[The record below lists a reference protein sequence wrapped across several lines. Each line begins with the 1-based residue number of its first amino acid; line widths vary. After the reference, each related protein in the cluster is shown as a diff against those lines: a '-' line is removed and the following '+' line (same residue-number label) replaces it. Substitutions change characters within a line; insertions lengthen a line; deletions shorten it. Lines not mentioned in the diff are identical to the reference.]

1 MEDQLGEEILVK
13 AHEILNDE
21 TLLRAL
27 IEASDK
33 NLGSKIVDLR
43 SVAMQKMDGE
53 LKKLKRSNQQVIATA
68 YENLVGMKQVH
79 QVVLKS
85 LEQNNFDEF
94 ITNLDTE
101 ACNILRVDCIKIG
114 LETHSS
120 LQNNEKYDS
129 KLSKL
134 LDLYPVNFV
143 DTYISQGE
151 NNNIDDVILR
161 PTPKGSEQLYGK
173 ISKSLKSE
181 GCIKLRIG
189 NKKIIGILALASK
202 EREKFT
208 AQQGVELLKFMG
220 SVFERRI
227 SHWLN

>member
-1 MEDQLGEEILVK
+1 MDDKLREEILAK
-13 AHEILNDE
+13 ANEILNDE

-27 IEASDK
+27 IGASDK

-85 LEQNNFDEF
+85 LEQKNFDEF

-120 LQNNEKYDS
+120 LQNTDKYEL

-134 LDLYPVNFV
+134 LDLYPINFV
-143 DTYISQGE
+143 DRYISQGK
-151 NNNIDDVILR
+151 NNSPDDVVLR

-173 ISKSLKSE
+173 LSKNLKSE
-181 GCIKLRIG
+181 GCIKLTIG
-189 NKKIIGILALASK
+189 NRKIVGILALASK
-202 EREKFT
+202 ERKKFT
-208 AQQGVELLKFMG
+208 TEQGVELLKFMG

>member
-1 MEDQLGEEILVK
+1 MDNKLREEILMQ

-21 TLLRAL
+21 ILLRAL
-27 IEASDK
+27 IDASDK
-33 NLGSKIVDLR
+33 NLGNKIVDLR
-43 SVAMQKMDGE
+43 SVALQKMDGE

-94 ITNLDTE
+94 IKNLNTE
-101 ACNILRVDCIKIG
+101 VCQILKVDCIRLG
-114 LETHSS
+114 LETHSLFENNLKPEVKLIK
-120 LQNNEKYDS
+120 LQ
-129 KLSKL
+129 
-134 LDLYPVNFV
+134 DLFPTNFV
-143 DTYISQGE
+143 DTYISQGK
-151 NNNIDDVILR
+151 NNGTDDIVLR
-161 PTPKGSEQLYGK
+161 PTPTGSEQLYGK
-173 ISKSLKSE
+173 LSKNLKSE

-189 NKKIIGILALASK
+189 NENIVGILALASK
-202 EREKFT
+202 EKEKFT

>member
-1 MEDQLGEEILVK
+1 MDDKLREEILAK

-27 IEASDK
+27 IEAGDK
-33 NLGSKIVDLR
+33 NLGNKIVDLR
-43 SVAMQKMDGE
+43 SVAIQKMDGE

-94 ITNLDTE
+94 VTNLNTE
-101 ACNILRVDCIKIG
+101 ACDVLRVDCIKLG
-114 LETHSS
+114 LETHSL
-120 LQNNEKYDS
+120 LQNTEKNGS

-134 LDLYPVNFV
+134 LDLYPVDFV

-151 NNNIDDVILR
+151 NNGSDDIILR
-161 PTPKGSEQLYGK
+161 PIPKGSEQLYGK
-173 ISKSLKSE
+173 ISKTLRSE
-181 GCIKLRIG
+181 GCIKLKIG
-189 NKKIIGILALASK
+189 SEKIVGILALASK

-220 SVFERRI
+220 SAFERRI

>member
-1 MEDQLGEEILVK
+1 MDDKLREEILAK
-13 AHEILNDE
+13 TQEILNDE
-21 TLLRAL
+21 MLLRAL

-101 ACNILRVDCIKIG
+101 ACDILRVDCIKLG
-114 LETHSS
+114 LETHYS
-120 LQNNEKYDS
+120 LQNTEKNDS
-129 KLSKL
+129 KLFEL
-134 LDLYPVNFV
+134 LDLYPVDFV

-151 NNNIDDVILR
+151 NNGTDDVVLR
-161 PTPKGSEQLYGK
+161 PTPKGSEQVYGK
-173 ISKSLKSE
+173 LSKNLKSE
-181 GCIKLRIG
+181 GCIKLKIG

>member
-1 MEDQLGEEILVK
+1 MDDKLREEILAK

-120 LQNNEKYDS
+120 LQNNEKYGS

-151 NNNIDDVILR
+151 NNNTDDVILR

-173 ISKSLKSE
+173 VSKNLKSE

>member
-1 MEDQLGEEILVK
+1 MDDQLREEILVK

-27 IEASDK
+27 IAASDK

-151 NNNIDDVILR
+151 NNNTDDVILR

-173 ISKSLKSE
+173 VSRNLKSE

-189 NKKIIGILALASK
+189 NKKIMGILALASK

>member
-1 MEDQLGEEILVK
+1 MEDKLREEILAK

-21 TLLRAL
+21 TSLRAL

-33 NLGSKIVDLR
+33 NLGNKIVDIR
-43 SVAMQKMDGE
+43 SVAIKKMDGE

-68 YENLVGMKQVH
+68 YENLVSMKQVH

-85 LEQNNFDEF
+85 LEHNNFNEF
-94 ITNLDTE
+94 IKKLNTE
-101 ACNILRVDCIKIG
+101 ACDILRVDCIRLG
-114 LETHSS
+114 LESHSS
-120 LQNNEKYDS
+120 LQNS
-129 KLSKL
+129 KDYSSNLSEL
-134 LDLYPVNFV
+134 LDIYPVNFV

-151 NNNIDDVILR
+151 NNSTNDFVLR
-161 PTPKGSEQLYGK
+161 PTPKGSDQLYGK
-173 ISKSLKSE
+173 HYKNLKSE
-181 GCIKLRIG
+181 GCIKLRIC
-189 NKKIIGILALASK
+189 NEKITGILALASN

-208 AQQGVELLKFMG
+208 AQQGVELLKFLG

>member
-1 MEDQLGEEILVK
+1 MDDKLREEILAK
-13 AHEILNDE
+13 ANEILNDE

-27 IEASDK
+27 IGASDK

-120 LQNNEKYDS
+120 LQNTDKYEL

-134 LDLYPVNFV
+134 LDLYPINFV
-143 DTYISQGE
+143 DRYISQGK
-151 NNNIDDVILR
+151 NNSPDDVVLR

-173 ISKSLKSE
+173 LSKNLKSE
-181 GCIKLRIG
+181 GCIKLTIG
-189 NKKIIGILALASK
+189 NRKIVGILALASK
-202 EREKFT
+202 ERKKFT
-208 AQQGVELLKFMG
+208 TEQGVELLKFMG

>member
-1 MEDQLGEEILVK
+1 MDDKLREEIVAK

-21 TLLRAL
+21 TLLKAL
-27 IEASDK
+27 IGTSDK
-33 NLGSKIVDLR
+33 NLGGKIVDLR

-85 LEQNNFDEF
+85 LEQNSLDKF
-94 ITNLDTE
+94 IANLDTE
-101 ACNILRVDCIKIG
+101 ACDVLRVDCIKLG

-120 LQNNEKYDS
+120 LQNSEKYDS
-129 KLSKL
+129 NLSEL

-151 NNNIDDVILR
+151 NNGSDDVVLR
-161 PTPKGSEQLYGK
+161 PTPKGCEQLYGK
-173 ISKSLKSE
+173 LSKNLKSE
-181 GCIKLRIG
+181 GCIKLKIG
-189 NKKIIGILALASK
+189 NEKIIGILALASK

>member
-1 MEDQLGEEILVK
+1 MDDKLRGEILAK

-33 NLGSKIVDLR
+33 NLGNKIVDLR
-43 SVAMQKMDGE
+43 SVAMKKMDGE
-53 LKKLKRSNQQVIATA
+53 VKKLKRSNQQVIATA

-94 ITNLDTE
+94 ITNLSTE
-101 ACNILRVDCIKIG
+101 ACDILKVDCIKLG
-114 LETHSS
+114 LEIHSS
-120 LQNNEKYDS
+120 LQNTEKFES
-129 KLSKL
+129 KLSGL
-134 LDLYPVNFV
+134 LDLYPLNFV

-151 NNNIDDVILR
+151 NNSIDHVVLR
-161 PTPKGSEQLYGK
+161 PTPKGAEQLYGK
-173 ISKSLKSE
+173 LSKTLKSE
-181 GCIKLRIG
+181 GCIKLMIG

>member
-1 MEDQLGEEILVK
+1 MDDKLREEILAK
-13 AHEILNDE
+13 APEILNDE

-27 IEASDK
+27 IGASDK

-43 SVAMQKMDGE
+43 SVAIQKMDGE

-94 ITNLDTE
+94 VTNLNTE
-101 ACNILRVDCIKIG
+101 ACDVLRVDCIKLG
-114 LETHSS
+114 LETHSL
-120 LQNNEKYDS
+120 LQNTEKNGS

-151 NNNIDDVILR
+151 NNGSDDIILR
-161 PTPKGSEQLYGK
+161 PIPKGSEQLYGK
-173 ISKSLKSE
+173 ISKTLRSE
-181 GCIKLRIG
+181 GCIKLKIG
-189 NKKIIGILALASK
+189 NEKIVGILALASK
-202 EREKFT
+202 EKEKFT

>member
-1 MEDQLGEEILVK
+1 MDDKLREEILAK
-13 AHEILNDE
+13 ANEILNDE

-27 IEASDK
+27 IGASDK

-101 ACNILRVDCIKIG
+101 ACDILRVDCIKIG

-120 LQNNEKYDS
+120 LQNTDKYEL

-134 LDLYPVNFV
+134 LDLYPIDFV
-143 DTYISQGE
+143 DTYISQGK
-151 NNNIDDVILR
+151 NNSPVDIVLR

-173 ISKSLKSE
+173 LSKNLKSE
-181 GCIKLRIG
+181 GCIKLEIG
-189 NKKIIGILALASK
+189 NKKVIGILALASK

>member
-1 MEDQLGEEILVK
+1 MDDKLREEILAK
-13 AHEILNDE
+13 AQEILNDE
-21 TLLRAL
+21 TLLGAL

-33 NLGSKIVDLR
+33 NLGNKVVDIR
-43 SVAMQKMDGE
+43 SVAMKKMDGE

-94 ITNLDTE
+94 ITNLNTE
-101 ACNILRVDCIKIG
+101 GCDILRVDCIRLG

-120 LQNNEKYDS
+120 LQNNKNNHS
-129 KLSKL
+129 KLSEL

-143 DTYISQGE
+143 DTYISQGK
-151 NNNIDDVILR
+151 NNGTDEVVLR
-161 PTPKGSEQLYGK
+161 PTPKGSDQLYGK
-173 ISKSLKSE
+173 NSKNLKSE
-181 GCIKLRIG
+181 GCIKLKIG
-189 NKKIIGILALASK
+189 NEKFTGILALASNEK
-202 EREKFT
+202 EKFT

-227 SHWLN
+227 SHWLS

>member
-1 MEDQLGEEILVK
+1 MDDKLREEILAK

-21 TLLRAL
+21 TLLKAL
-27 IEASDK
+27 IGASDK
-33 NLGSKIVDLR
+33 NLGGKIVDLR

-85 LEQNNFDEF
+85 LEQNSLDEF

-101 ACNILRVDCIKIG
+101 ACDVLRVDCIKLG
-114 LETHSS
+114 LETHFS
-120 LQNNEKYDS
+120 LQNTEKYDS
-129 KLSKL
+129 NLSEL

-143 DTYISQGE
+143 DTYISQAE
-151 NNNIDDVILR
+151 NNGSDDVVLR
-161 PTPKGSEQLYGK
+161 PTPKGCEQLYGK
-173 ISKSLKSE
+173 LSKNLKSE
-181 GCIKLRIG
+181 GCIKLEIG
-189 NKKIIGILALASK
+189 NEKIIGILALASK

>member
-1 MEDQLGEEILVK
+1 MDDKLREEILAK

-33 NLGSKIVDLR
+33 NLGNKIVDLR
-43 SVAMQKMDGE
+43 SVAMKKMDGE
-53 LKKLKRSNQQVIATA
+53 VKKLKRSNQQVIATA

-151 NNNIDDVILR
+151 NNNTDDVILR

-173 ISKSLKSE
+173 VSKNLKSE

>member
-1 MEDQLGEEILVK
+1 MDDQLREEILAK

-120 LQNNEKYDS
+120 LQNNEKNDS

-151 NNNIDDVILR
+151 NNNTDDVILR

-173 ISKSLKSE
+173 VSKNLKSE

>member
-1 MEDQLGEEILVK
+1 MDDQLREEILAK

-114 LETHSS
+114 LETHYS

-151 NNNIDDVILR
+151 NNNTDDVILR

-173 ISKSLKSE
+173 VSKNLKSE

-208 AQQGVELLKFMG
+208 AQQGVELLKFLG

>member
-1 MEDQLGEEILVK
+1 MDDKLREEILAK
-13 AHEILNDE
+13 TQEILNDE
-21 TLLRAL
+21 MLLRAL

-101 ACNILRVDCIKIG
+101 ACDILRVDCIKLG
-114 LETHSS
+114 LETHYS
-120 LQNNEKYDS
+120 LQNTEKNDS
-129 KLSKL
+129 KLFEL
-134 LDLYPVNFV
+134 LDLYPVDFV

-151 NNNIDDVILR
+151 NNGTDDVVLR
-161 PTPKGSEQLYGK
+161 PTPKGSEQVYGK
-173 ISKSLKSE
+173 ISKNLKSE
-181 GCIKLRIG
+181 GCIKLKIG
-189 NKKIIGILALASK
+189 NEKIIGILALASK
-202 EREKFT
+202 EKEKFT

>member
-1 MEDQLGEEILVK
+1 MDDKLREEILAK
-13 AHEILNDE
+13 TQEILNDE
-21 TLLRAL
+21 MLLRAL

-94 ITNLDTE
+94 IKNLDTE
-101 ACNILRVDCIKIG
+101 ACDILRVDCIKLG
-114 LETHSS
+114 LESHYS
-120 LQNNEKYDS
+120 LQNTEKNAS
-129 KLSKL
+129 KLFEL
-134 LDLYPVNFV
+134 LDLYPVDFV

-151 NNNIDDVILR
+151 NNGTDDVVLR
-161 PTPKGSEQLYGK
+161 PTPKGSEQVYGK
-173 ISKSLKSE
+173 LSKKLKSE
-181 GCIKLRIG
+181 GCIKLKIG
-189 NKKIIGILALASK
+189 SEKIIGILALASK

>member
-1 MEDQLGEEILVK
+1 MDNKLREEILTK

-21 TLLRAL
+21 ILLKAL
-27 IEASDK
+27 IGANDK
-33 NLGSKIVDLR
+33 NLGGKIVDLR

-151 NNNIDDVILR
+151 NNNTDDVILR

-173 ISKSLKSE
+173 VSKNLKSE

>member
-1 MEDQLGEEILVK
+1 MDDQLREEILVK

-27 IEASDK
+27 IAASDK

-151 NNNIDDVILR
+151 NNNTDDVILR

-173 ISKSLKSE
+173 VSRNLKSE

>member
-1 MEDQLGEEILVK
+1 MDDQLREEILAK

-53 LKKLKRSNQQVIATA
+53 LKKIKRSNQQVIATA

-129 KLSKL
+129 KLIKL

-151 NNNIDDVILR
+151 NNNTDDVILR

-173 ISKSLKSE
+173 VSKNLKSE

>member
-1 MEDQLGEEILVK
+1 MDDKLREEILAK

-27 IEASDK
+27 IGASDK

-43 SVAMQKMDGE
+43 SVAIQKMDGE

-94 ITNLDTE
+94 VTNLNTE
-101 ACNILRVDCIKIG
+101 ACDVLRVDCIKLG
-114 LETHSS
+114 LETHSL
-120 LQNNEKYDS
+120 LQNTEKNGS

-143 DTYISQGE
+143 DTYISPGE
-151 NNNIDDVILR
+151 NNGSDDIILR
-161 PTPKGSEQLYGK
+161 PIPKGSEQLYGK
-173 ISKSLKSE
+173 ISKTLRSE
-181 GCIKLRIG
+181 GCIKLKIG
-189 NKKIIGILALASK
+189 SEKIVGILALASK

>member
-1 MEDQLGEEILVK
+1 MEDKLREEILAK

-21 TLLRAL
+21 TSLRAL

-33 NLGSKIVDLR
+33 NLGNKIVDIR
-43 SVAMQKMDGE
+43 SVAMKKMDGE

-94 ITNLDTE
+94 ITNLNTE
-101 ACNILRVDCIKIG
+101 ACDILKVDCIRLG
-114 LETHSS
+114 LETHPSLHNNKNYDSS
-120 LQNNEKYDS
+120 LSE
-129 KLSKL
+129 L

-151 NNNIDDVILR
+151 NNNTDDVILR
-161 PTPKGSEQLYGK
+161 PTPKGSDQLYGK
-173 ISKSLKSE
+173 LSKNLKSE
-181 GCIKLRIG
+181 GCIKLKIG
-189 NKKIIGILALASK
+189 NEKVIGILALASN

-220 SVFERRI
+220 NVFERRI

>member
-1 MEDQLGEEILVK
+1 MDDKLREEILTK

-21 TLLRAL
+21 ILLKAL
-27 IEASDK
+27 IGASDK
-33 NLGSKIVDLR
+33 NLGGKIVDLR

-79 QVVLKS
+79 QVVLNS

-94 ITNLDTE
+94 IANLDTE
-101 ACNILRVDCIKIG
+101 ACDVLRVDCIKLG

-120 LQNNEKYDS
+120 LQNTEKYDS
-129 KLSKL
+129 NLSKL

-151 NNNIDDVILR
+151 NNGSDDVVLR
-161 PTPKGSEQLYGK
+161 PTPKGCEQLYGK
-173 ISKSLKSE
+173 LSKNLKSE
-181 GCIKLRIG
+181 GCIKLKIG
-189 NKKIIGILALASK
+189 NEKIIGILALASK

>member
-1 MEDQLGEEILVK
+1 MDDKLREEILAK

-27 IEASDK
+27 IGASDK

-43 SVAMQKMDGE
+43 SVAIQKMDGE

-94 ITNLDTE
+94 VTNLNTE
-101 ACNILRVDCIKIG
+101 ACDVLRVDCIKLG
-114 LETHSS
+114 LETHSL
-120 LQNNEKYDS
+120 LQNTEKNGS

-151 NNNIDDVILR
+151 NNGSDDIILR
-161 PTPKGSEQLYGK
+161 PIPKGSEQLYGK
-173 ISKSLKSE
+173 ISKTLRSE
-181 GCIKLRIG
+181 GCIKLKIG
-189 NKKIIGILALASK
+189 NEKIVGILALASK

>member
-1 MEDQLGEEILVK
+1 MDDKLREEILAK
-13 AHEILNDE
+13 ANEILNDE

-27 IEASDK
+27 IGASDK

-120 LQNNEKYDS
+120 LQNTDKYEL

-134 LDLYPVNFV
+134 LDLYPINFV
-143 DTYISQGE
+143 DSYISQGK
-151 NNNIDDVILR
+151 NNSPDDVVLR

-173 ISKSLKSE
+173 LSKNLKSE
-181 GCIKLRIG
+181 GCIKLTIG
-189 NKKIIGILALASK
+189 NRKIVGILALASK
-202 EREKFT
+202 ERKKFT
-208 AQQGVELLKFMG
+208 TEQGVELLKFMG

>member
-1 MEDQLGEEILVK
+1 MDDKLREEILAK

-21 TLLRAL
+21 TSLRAL

-33 NLGSKIVDLR
+33 NLGNKIIDIR
-43 SVAMQKMDGE
+43 SVAIKKMDGE

-85 LEQNNFDEF
+85 LEHNNFNEF
-94 ITNLDTE
+94 ITKLNTE
-101 ACNILRVDCIKIG
+101 ACDILRVDCIRLG

-120 LQNNEKYDS
+120 LQNS
-129 KLSKL
+129 KDYGSNLSEL
-134 LDLYPVNFV
+134 LDIYPVNFV
-143 DTYISQGE
+143 DTYISQGKK
-151 NNNIDDVILR
+151 NNTSDVVLR
-161 PTPKGSEQLYGK
+161 PTPKGCDQLYGK
-173 ISKSLKSE
+173 HSKNLKSE
-181 GCIKLRIG
+181 GCIKLKIG
-189 NKKIIGILALASK
+189 NEKITGILALASN
-202 EREKFT
+202 ESEKFT

>member
-1 MEDQLGEEILVK
+1 MDDKLREEILTK

-21 TLLRAL
+21 ILLKAL
-27 IEASDK
+27 IGASEK
-33 NLGSKIVDLR
+33 NLGGKIVDLR

-79 QVVLKS
+79 QVVLNS

-94 ITNLDTE
+94 IANLDTE
-101 ACNILRVDCIKIG
+101 ACDVLKVDCIKIG

-120 LQNNEKYDS
+120 LQNTEKYDS
-129 KLSKL
+129 NLSKL
-134 LDLYPVNFV
+134 LDFYPVNFV

-151 NNNIDDVILR
+151 NNGSDDVVLR
-161 PTPKGSEQLYGK
+161 PTPKGCEQLYGK
-173 ISKSLKSE
+173 LSKNLKSE
-181 GCIKLRIG
+181 GCIKLKIG
-189 NKKIIGILALASK
+189 NEKIIGILALASK

>member
-1 MEDQLGEEILVK
+1 
-13 AHEILNDE
+13 
-21 TLLRAL
+21 
-27 IEASDK
+27 
-33 NLGSKIVDLR
+33 
-43 SVAMQKMDGE
+43 MDGE
-53 LKKLKRSNQQVIATA
+53 LKKLKRSNQQVIATE

-94 ITNLDTE
+94 ITNLSTE
-101 ACNILRVDCIKIG
+101 GCDILRVDCIRLG

-120 LQNNEKYDS
+120 LQNNKNNDS
-129 KLSKL
+129 NLSEL

-143 DTYISQGE
+143 DTYISQGK
-151 NNNIDDVILR
+151 NNGTDEVVLR
-161 PTPKGSEQLYGK
+161 PTPEGSDQLYGK
-173 ISKSLKSE
+173 HSKNLKSE
-181 GCIKLRIG
+181 GCIKLKIG
-189 NKKIIGILALASK
+189 NEKFTGILALASNEK
-202 EREKFT
+202 EKFT

>member
-1 MEDQLGEEILVK
+1 MDDKLREEILAK

-33 NLGSKIVDLR
+33 NLGNKIVDLR
-43 SVAMQKMDGE
+43 SVAMKKMDGE

-85 LEQNNFDEF
+85 LEQNNLDEF
-94 ITNLDTE
+94 ITNLNTE
-101 ACNILRVDCIKIG
+101 LCDILRVDCIRLG
-114 LETHSS
+114 VETHSS
-120 LQNNEKYDS
+120 FQNTKKYDPE
-129 KLSKL
+129 L
-134 LDLYPVNFV
+134 LELLHLYPVNFV
-143 DTYISQGE
+143 DTYMSQGE
-151 NNNIDDVILR
+151 NNITNDVVLR
-161 PTPKGSEQLYGK
+161 PTPKGSEQMYGK
-173 ISKSLKSE
+173 LSKNLKSE
-181 GCIKLRIG
+181 GCIKLKIG
-189 NKKIIGILALASK
+189 NEKIIGILALASK

-220 SVFERRI
+220 GVFERRI

>member
-1 MEDQLGEEILVK
+1 MDDQLREEILAK

-27 IEASDK
+27 IEAGDK

-151 NNNIDDVILR
+151 NNNTDDVILR

-173 ISKSLKSE
+173 VSKNLKSE

-189 NKKIIGILALASK
+189 NEKIIGILALASK
-202 EREKFT
+202 ERAKFT

>member
-1 MEDQLGEEILVK
+1 MDDKLREEILAK
-13 AHEILNDE
+13 AQEILNDE

-33 NLGSKIVDLR
+33 NLGNKIVDIR
-43 SVAMQKMDGE
+43 SVAMKKMDGE

-94 ITNLDTE
+94 ITNLNTE
-101 ACNILRVDCIKIG
+101 GCDILRVDCIRLG

-120 LQNNEKYDS
+120 LQNNKNNDS
-129 KLSKL
+129 KLSEL

-143 DTYISQGE
+143 DNYISQGK
-151 NNNIDDVILR
+151 NNGTDEVVLR
-161 PTPKGSEQLYGK
+161 PTPKGSDQLYGK
-173 ISKSLKSE
+173 HSKNLKSE
-181 GCIKLRIG
+181 GCLKLKIG
-189 NKKIIGILALASK
+189 DEKFTGILALARI
-202 EREKFT
+202 ERKFT

>member
-1 MEDQLGEEILVK
+1 MDDKLREEILAK
-13 AHEILNDE
+13 SQEILNDE
-21 TLLRAL
+21 TLLKAL

-33 NLGSKIVDLR
+33 NLGNKIVDIR
-43 SVAMQKMDGE
+43 SLAIKKMDGE

-85 LEQNNFDEF
+85 LEQNNFGEF
-94 ITNLDTE
+94 ITNLNTE
-101 ACNILRVDCIKIG
+101 ACDILRVDCIKLG

-120 LQNNEKYDS
+120 IKNNKNYKSNFSE
-129 KLSKL
+129 L

-151 NNNIDDVILR
+151 KNSADDVVLR
-161 PTPKGSEQLYGK
+161 PTPTGSDQLYGK
-173 ISKSLKSE
+173 HAKNLKSE
-181 GCIKLRIG
+181 GCIKLNIG
-189 NKKIIGILALASK
+189 NEKIIGILALASN

-208 AQQGVELLKFMG
+208 AQQGVELLEFMG

>member
-1 MEDQLGEEILVK
+1 MDDKLREEILAK
-13 AHEILNDE
+13 ANEILNDE

-27 IEASDK
+27 IGASDK

-120 LQNNEKYDS
+120 LQNTDKYEL

-134 LDLYPVNFV
+134 LDLYPINFV
-143 DTYISQGE
+143 DTYISQGK
-151 NNNIDDVILR
+151 NNSPDDVVLR

-173 ISKSLKSE
+173 LSKNLKSE
-181 GCIKLRIG
+181 GCIKLTIG
-189 NKKIIGILALASK
+189 NKKIVGILALASK
-202 EREKFT
+202 ERKKFT
-208 AQQGVELLKFMG
+208 TEQGVELLKFMG

>member
-1 MEDQLGEEILVK
+1 MDDKLREEILAK
-13 AHEILNDE
+13 TQEILNDE
-21 TLLRAL
+21 MLLRAL

-68 YENLVGMKQVH
+68 YENMVGMKQVH

-85 LEQNNFDEF
+85 LEQNNLDEF
-94 ITNLDTE
+94 ITNLNTE
-101 ACNILRVDCIKIG
+101 LCDILRVDCIKLG
-114 LETHSS
+114 LETHYS
-120 LQNNEKYDS
+120 LQNTEKNDS
-129 KLSKL
+129 KLFEL
-134 LDLYPVNFV
+134 LDLYPVDFV

-151 NNNIDDVILR
+151 NNGTDDVVLR
-161 PTPKGSEQLYGK
+161 PTPKGSEQVYGK
-173 ISKSLKSE
+173 LSKNLKSE
-181 GCIKLRIG
+181 GCIKLKIG
-189 NKKIIGILALASK
+189 NEKIIGILALASK